1 MFRVGHPPQR
11 CEGGVTK
18 ETPLATKFGRPGT
31 SNEGRDSR
39 MRRQSAQPAGRLGRP
54 AWTAC
59 ASMAVAATAALL
71 GWKPRGSDQP
81 CCFAFDGERTAT
93 AEKATSGNGGLVC
106 PFSIWPGR
114 PLMALGRSGHW
125 QAEGAMPWPVSSLRG
140 HAPFACEWRVNG
152 HPGSPPGRTQRPV
165 GGGHVAGANRL
176 VSPLTVRIPH
186 AAGLCSPFLKQA
198 S

>member
-1 MFRVGHPPQR
+1 M
-11 CEGGVTK
+11 TK

-39 MRRQSAQPAGRLGRP
+39 MRLQSAQPAGRLGRP

-59 ASMAVAATAALL
+59 ASMAVAATVALL

-81 CCFAFDGERTAT
+81 CCFASDEGRTAT
-93 AEKATSGNGGLVC
+93 AEKATSENGGLVC